1 MAGRERV
8 VEFAVK
14 ARDEYS
20 KVLNNLEQQQKKLS
34 AAAKAS
40 QRRATVGVA
49 QGEIDAAV
57 ANYKRLSS
65 EVDRYR
71 AVQAN
76 AAKTGNLSEAEMR
89 ELGDA
94 IKLVRDRSREA
105 MEAIQQKRAALLQLN
120 SGAEIGYAA
129 FNRLASSIDHTA
141 AETRGE
147 GAAAGTTAAQLNK
160 LTGATKT
167 AAAAQGALK
176 TKTDAAS
183 SSIRRQRSGG
193 GAKGEAQDIAVW
205 GLKPWQL
212 TNLGYQV
219 NDVVSG
225 LAMGQKPLQIFSQ
238 QAGQFAQI
246 WPQAMVAVAR
256 SVPIIAGVTAVLL
269 PFAAAGKRLYD
280 IAESVRIFSAD
291 LALSAD
297 GAKYNA
303 EQLAQATEAMRKF
316 GISTADARELVRQ
329 FVRDGFKTGQFDQLG
344 QMAKQLDAIT
354 GEGVVAAGKRLSQ
367 AFSGSIDDVRKLDQ
381 ELNFLT
387 ADQLSSIYTMKKAGD
402 ATGALSVAQKALADK
417 LRASKGEASDWE
429 QALSDLSDA
438 WTIFSD
444 VVGNSSV
451 FKYMTRQLRL
461 FGEDAKAVADVIKRA
476 ADAFEPGS
484 GLEQAHQRLVEI
496 DQAIATEMALRA
508 NGGLASGSAMSGE
521 GNALEALKKQR
532 QEVAAIIDQTRREQL
547 EAIKDASQA
556 TDAATEREKK
566 DRLDVQQIIDKQLE
580 TLTRET
586 DQAHLTQREQF
597 IQNELLKAKNAALEK
612 AKQLGQD
619 ILGLTKEQTEQVR
632 AQADSAYS
640 AAHPNYEAQYTGM
653 RGTAS
658 GSQLAQLVASV
669 SELAVAMKLNSKD
682 LLTAISYETGGTFNP
697 AIRGGAGNQHVGL
710 FQASPYNQQKYGINE
725 TSSVTAQIKAMGQY
739 LTDAG
744 VKAGDGLLQ
753 IYAAINAGNAKKI
766 NASDAKNG
774 GMPGTVLDKVS
785 EQMNDHAAKAE
796 GLLAAF
802 DGKLADKQAEYTKDL
817 GERLTT
823 AQQELDLAK
832 KSNREAAIAK
842 AVRDEELRA
851 KKDGVK
857 VSDEELAKVKAI
869 AAAQFDQAHA
879 NDEVNRLV
887 AQRTAL
893 FESLQI
899 AQTAGDQGKVASVVD
914 QISGVETKLTSAIAA
929 AIAFWKAMGGPNA
942 DQAIADLQN
951 LQDSIGQTLTKL
963 DRQFLPAAQDINE
976 QLAEVGSNAF
986 SSFAQAIA
994 NGENTV
1000 DAFFNALRQGIAEFL
1015 IDIGKAIIKQALFNA
1030 LSGGS
1035 GAGGSGGL
1043 GGAIVNGIS
1052 AVFKHGGG
1060 PTTSGRR
1067 AMVNPMVFAG
1077 AQRFHNGGL
1086 PGLGPNEVPII
1097 ALKDEEVLTS
1107 DDPRHRANGGMSG
1120 TAVNVKNVNVFNP
1133 VDVMQAALSDL
1144 AGERVLINF
1153 LTRNAQKV
1161 SVAINS

>member
-1 MAGRERV
+1 MASRERV

-20 KVLNNLEQQQKKLS
+20 KVLKNLEQQQTKLS

-40 QRRATVGVA
+40 QRRATIGVA

-57 ANYKRLSS
+57 ANYKRLAS

-71 AVQAN
+71 TVQAN

-89 ELGDA
+89 ELGET

-105 MEAIQQKRAALLQLN
+105 MEAIQQKRTALLQLN
-120 SGAEIGYAA
+120 SAANVGYAVVD
-129 FNRLASSIDHTA
+129 RLASSVAHSTA
-141 AETRGE
+141 EVSEE
-147 GAAAGTTAAQLNK
+147 GAAAGGTAAQLNK
-160 LTGATKT
+160 LTAASKT
-167 AAAAQGALK
+167 AAAAQGTLK
-176 TKTDAAS
+176 TKTDAAT
-183 SSIRRQRSGG
+183 SSIGRQRTG
-193 GAKGEAQDIAVW
+193 GAKGEAQDVLIW

-225 LAMGQKPLQIFSQ
+225 LAMGQKPMQVFAQ

-246 WPQAMVAVAR
+246 WPNAMVAFAR

-269 PFAAAGKRLYD
+269 PFAAAGKRIYD
-280 IAESVRIFSAD
+280 TAESVRIFSAD

-303 EQLAQATEAMRKF
+303 EQLAQATDAMRKF
-316 GISTADARELVRQ
+316 GVSTTDARELVRQ
-329 FVRDGFKTGQFDQLG
+329 FVRDGFKTSSFDQLG

-354 GEGVVAAGKRLSQ
+354 GEGIVSAGKRLSQ
-367 AFSGSIDDVRKLDQ
+367 AFSGSVEDIRKLDQ

-387 ADQLSSIYTMKKAGD
+387 ADQLEQVYAMKKAGD
-402 ATGALSVAQKALADK
+402 ATGALSFAQGILADRLK
-417 LRASKGEASDWE
+417 ASRGEASDWHK
-429 QALSDLSDA
+429 ALDDLSEA
-438 WTIFSD
+438 WGTFVD
-444 VVGNSSV
+444 VVGNSTV
-451 FKYMTRQLRL
+451 FKYMMLQLRL
-461 FGEDAKAVADVIKRA
+461 FGEDAKAVAGVIKKA
-476 ADAFEPGS
+476 ADSFDPGTS
-484 GLEQAHQRLVEI
+484 LDQAKRQLDEI
-496 DQAIATEMALRA
+496 NQAIAVEMALRA

-521 GNALEALKKQR
+521 ADMLDALKKKRDDILGVIQ
-532 QEVAAIIDQTRREQL
+532 QSRREEL

-556 TDAATEREKK
+556 TDEATESEKK

-580 TLTRET
+580 TLSRET

-612 AKQLGQD
+612 AKALGQD
-619 ILGLTKEQTEQVR
+619 ILGLTKEQTEAIR
-632 AQADSAYS
+632 NQAGLAYD

-653 RGTAS
+653 RGSAS
-658 GSQLAQLVASV
+658 GNQLAQLVASV
-669 SELAVAMKLNSKD
+669 SELAVAMKLNAKD

-725 TSSVTAQIKAMGQY
+725 FSSVSAQIAAMGKY
-739 LTDAG
+739 LADAG

-753 IYAAINAGNAKKI
+753 IYAAINAGNAKNI

-802 DGKLADKQAEYTKDL
+802 DGKLAEKQAEYSKDL
-817 GERLTT
+817 DERLTT

-832 KSNREAAIAK
+832 KTNREAAIAN
-842 AVRDEELRA
+842 AVREEELRA
-851 KKDGVK
+851 KKDGLQL
-857 VSDEELAKVKAI
+857 SDEQLAKVKAI

-914 QISGVETKLTSAIAA
+914 QISGVEDKLKNAITA

-963 DRQFLPAAQDINE
+963 DKQFLPTAEDLNE
-976 QLAEVGSNAF
+976 ELAETGSNAF

-994 NGENTV
+994 KGENTV
-1000 DAFFNALRQGIAEFL
+1000 QAFFNALRQGIAEFL

-1030 LSGGS
+1030 LSGGAAS
-1035 GAGGSGGL
+1035 SGSGGI
-1043 GGAIVNGIS
+1043 GGAIFSGIS
-1052 AVFKHGGG
+1052 ALFKHGGG
-1060 PTTSGRR
+1060 LTTSGQR
-1067 AMVNPMVFAG
+1067 AMANPMIFAN

-1097 ALKDEEVLTS
+1097 ALKDEEVLTG
-1107 DDPRHRANGGMSG
+1107 DDPRHVKNGGLG
-1120 TAVNVKNVNVFNP
+1120 GRAFNVKNVNVFDP
-1133 VDVMQAALSDL
+1133 ADVLQAALSSV
-1144 AGERVLINF
+1144 AGERIILNY

-1161 SVAINS
+1161 SAAISS